1 MSESRRV
8 LIIEDDRDIAKLV
21 TLHLEDSDI
30 EVDHAADGHHGL
42 QLALANR
49 YCLVILDLMLPLMDG
64 LEVCKSI
71 RSKGNN
77 VPILMLT
84 SKSEEIDKVLGL
96 EIGADDYLTKPFSVR
111 ELIARVKA
119 LMRRVTM
126 DKGGDQADLK
136 KPILVGDLHIFPE
149 RRTVTLEDV
158 EVELTTKEFDL
169 LYLFATHPG
178 KAYSRQ
184 DLLDQVWGYQYAG
197 YSHTV
202 NSHINRLRGKI
213 EKDPANPDFIKTV
226 WGLGYK
232 FSDKEEVE
240 VLK

>member
-1 MSESRRV
+1 MSEKKRV

-21 TLHLEDSDI
+21 TLHLEDTDML
-30 EVDHAADGHHGL
+30 VDHAADGQHGL
-42 QLALANR
+42 QLSMANT
-49 YCLVILDLMLPLMDG
+49 YDLILLDLMLPLIDG
-64 LEVCKSI
+64 LEVCKQI
-71 RSKGNN
+71 RASGNS
-77 VPILMLT
+77 VPVLMLT

-96 EIGADDYLTKPFSVR
+96 EIGADDYLTKPFSIR

-119 LMRRVTM
+119 LIRRVNM
-126 DKGGDQADLK
+126 DKGKDGEDANQ
-136 KPILVGDLHIFPE
+136 PIAIGDLNISPE
-149 RRTVTLEDV
+149 RRTVLLSGNNI
-158 EVELTTKEFDL
+158 ELTTKEFDL

-213 EKDPANPDFIKTV
+213 ESDPANPEYIKTV
-226 WGLGYK
+226 WGMGYK
-232 FSDKEEVE
+232 FIEASEISA
-240 VLK
+240 